1 MTAKVSIIDPLTKN
15 SATVTE
21 FGQLVVSPVDYS
33 SPVTAAMT
41 IANSPYL
48 LISPVEGKGVVIT
61 TVILTANR
69 NVGVNDATVTLY
81 TSDVADGIISANPE
95 VQLEMIKS
103 SSLPLAGLNL
113 FIPEGRF
120 IIAQTNDATVFVT
133 LGFYRVPVS
142 RVIV

>member
-21 FGQLVVSPVDYS
+21 FGQFVVSPVDYS

-41 IANSPYL
+41 IPNLPYL

-69 NVGVNDATVTLY
+69 NIGVNDATVTLY
-81 TSDVADGIISANPE
+81 TSDVADGPILANPE